1 MAPFFPIEIQRRRNL
16 TQTTKALHALDAAW
30 KEFEMN
36 VIGIGTDIVECLRIA
51 QMIEKHEDVFIQR
64 VYTPGE
70 IEYCGHRKAA
80 TQHYAG
86 RWAAKEAI
94 LKAIGTGWA
103 KGIQWTDIE
112 IINEM
117 GGKPIV
123 RLGGQ
128 AKEICHSKGIQ
139 EVLVSISHCRTFA
152 TAFATAI
159 GSPAE

>member
-1 MAPFFPIEIQRRRNL
+1 
-16 TQTTKALHALDAAW
+16 
-30 KEFEMN
+30 MN

-51 QMIEKHEDVFIQR
+51 NMIEKHEDIFIQR
-64 VYTPGE
+64 VYTPDE
-70 IEYCGHRKAA
+70 IKYCGQRKSS

-112 IINEM
+112 IVNEM
-117 GGKPIV
+117 GGKPFV

-128 AKEICHSKGIQ
+128 AKEICDSQGIQ
-139 EVLVSISHCRTFA
+139 KILISISHCRTFA
-152 TAFATAI
+152 TAFATAV
-159 GSPAE
+159 GPPSS